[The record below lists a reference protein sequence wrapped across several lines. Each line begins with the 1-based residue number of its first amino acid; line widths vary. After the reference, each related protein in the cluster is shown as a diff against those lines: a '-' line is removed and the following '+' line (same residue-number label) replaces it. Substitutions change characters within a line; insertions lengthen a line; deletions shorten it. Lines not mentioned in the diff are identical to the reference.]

1 MERIAKAASKCG
13 ISLGRVAE
21 GAEEGAA
28 LYARGHDFIAI
39 GTDTQLYT
47 NALHSE
53 LESLRAACE

>member
-1 MERIAKAASKCG
+1 
-13 ISLGRVAE
+13 VAE
-21 GAEEGAA
+21 DAEEGAA

-47 NALHSE
+47 NALRSE